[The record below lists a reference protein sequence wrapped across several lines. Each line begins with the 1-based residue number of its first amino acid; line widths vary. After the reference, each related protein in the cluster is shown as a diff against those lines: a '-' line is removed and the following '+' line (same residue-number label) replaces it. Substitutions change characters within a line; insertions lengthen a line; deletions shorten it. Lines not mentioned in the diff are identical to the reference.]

1 MRLSTNLFYQRGLD
15 SLQTSQSRLD
25 NIQQQLTKQTKIL
38 SPADDPIG
46 NSQVI
51 ALDEKIGQNEQFKRN
66 SVTLEN
72 NLSREESVISNITD
86 TVQRVRSLAVQAGNG
101 SYDATNRQAIADELR
116 DIEDAVFDLSVAQ
129 DESGE
134 YIFAG
139 YQNREQP
146 MEFDSATDSYKYVS
160 DDGQR
165 ELQLSPTLY
174 LPAGDPGSDVFGAL
188 SKRANIDLG
197 ADSNLVDS
205 VRISD
210 RDALVADA
218 QAKFDAGNSTDMV
231 INFTAADE
239 YQIEDG
245 DGNVLQG
252 ATAFT
257 PGDDITYEGVT
268 FKTEQG
274 QTPAVGDTIEY
285 SLEEPVSRNILTQI
299 RDLATALENSGSDK
313 GLYESEL
320 AFALEDID
328 KGIGQLT
335 GVQAGVGA
343 RLNVLQE
350 ARLSNEDFT
359 IVNKKARA
367 DIADVDYST
376 AITELIKNETIYS
389 AAQQTFSRVSRLSLF
404 DYL

>member
-15 SLQTSQSRLD
+15 SLQTSQARLD
-25 NIQQQLTKQTKIL
+25 KIQLQLTKQTKIL

-51 ALDEKIGQNEQFKRN
+51 ALDEKIAQNEQFKRN

-72 NLSREESVISNITD
+72 NLRREESVIQNIVD
-86 TVQRVRSLAVQAGNG
+86 TVQRVRSLAVQGGNA
-101 SYDATNRQAIADELR
+101 SYDQSSRQAIADELR
-116 DIEDAVFDLSVAQ
+116 DIEDAVFDLAVAK

-134 YIFAG
+134 FIFAG

-146 MEFDSATDSYKYVS
+146 MVFNSATDSYEYVS

-174 LPAGDPGSDVFGAL
+174 LPAGDPGSKLFGTLSQRADIDVTGDNA
-188 SKRANIDLG
+188 
-197 ADSNLVDS
+197 LVDKIT
-205 VRISD
+205 ISN
-210 RDALVADA
+210 RDDLTQFA
-218 QAKFDAGNSTDMV
+218 QTRFDAGDSTDMIV
-231 INFTAADE
+231 NFTAADE

-245 DGNVLQG
+245 DGNVLQA

-257 PGDDITYEGVT
+257 PGDDITFNGVT
-268 FKTEQG
+268 FQTDSS
-274 QTPAVGDTIEY
+274 QTPVAGETIEY
-285 SLEEPVSRNILTQI
+285 SLQEPVSRNLLTQI
-299 RDLATALENSGSDK
+299 RDLADALENSGDDK

-320 AFALEDID
+320 SFALDDLD

-335 GVQAGVGA
+335 DVQAGVGA
-343 RLNVLQE
+343 RLNVLQD

-376 AITELIKNETIYS
+376 AVTELIKNETIYS
-389 AAQQTFSRVSRLSLF
+389 ASQQVFSRVTRLSLF